1 MPRDAVIA
9 ANSLLDAVISQ
20 STESTMPSNLAAM
33 DLALAPLFD
42 SGPDL
47 DPGDV
52 HGAAVV
58 CIAWLAARAAES
70 SDADPEVII
79 AELREFLDSFPTE

>member
-20 STESTMPSNLAAM
+20 SRDSTLPRNLAAM
-33 DLALAPLFD
+33 DLALAPLFENR
-42 SGPDL
+42 PDL
-47 DPGDV
+47 EPADV

-58 CIAWLAARAAES
+58 CIAWLAARAA
-70 SDADPEVII
+70 DGNDVDPEVVI
-79 AELREFLDSFPTE
+79 AELREFLDSFPSE